1 MQHIIPLH
9 NTSLFKIPGT
19 EMIFFQLIQFSWAE
33 EQPGCWVVHHL
44 GRSWPLRGVCSAPR
58 RYGWLAGGGGGWS
71 WSSYCLWLHF
81 LPTPKLLLPGILIR
95 LLSIQGHLH
104 QLVQHSSLKKNDIF
118 LIPKFIHFVYTCIY
132 KCFFIWT
139 HNKANFHFYMN
150 FFTTSQWSLHTLI
163 ACITENIKSLLSR
176 TILNNSPLSNVT
188 ISNKGWYVIKSSGMP
203 SVFTKFDHVTKQVHI
218 HVNLFTCCSFL
229 KCYVISKKKPPKF
242 IHFYQLHNFKML
254 DVLMF
259 KTL

>member
-33 EQPGCWVVHHL
+33 EQPGCWAVHHL
-44 GRSWPLRGVCSAPR
+44 GRSWPPRGVCSAPR

-188 ISNKGWYVIKSSGMP
+188 IIINSTVEKFTGKWIWLVCDQIFWKALSLHKIWSRDQTSSYTCEPFHLLMLC
-203 SVFTKFDHVTKQVHI
+203 HI
-218 HVNLFTCCSFL
+218 
-229 KCYVISKKKPPKF
+229 
-242 IHFYQLHNFKML
+242 
-254 DVLMF
+254 
-259 KTL
+259 

>member
-33 EQPGCWVVHHL
+33 EQPGCWAVHHL
-44 GRSWPLRGVCSAPR
+44 GRSWPPRGVCSAPR

-81 LPTPKLLLPGILIR
+81 LPTPKLLLPGIPIR

-163 ACITENIKSLLSR
+163 ACITENIKSLLIR
-176 TILNNSPLSNVT
+176 TILNNLPLSNVT
-188 ISNKGWYVIKSSGMP
+188 ISNKQHCWKVHREMNLAGMWSNLLESPQSS
-203 SVFTKFDHVTKQVHI
+203 Q
-218 HVNLFTCCSFL
+218 NLITW
-229 KCYVISKKKPPKF
+229 PNKF
-242 IHFYQLHNFKML
+242 IYMWTFSLAVHF
-254 DVLMF
+254 
-259 KTL
+259 